1 MKALKAFIYFELV
14 RRYGPIVLVPENISV
29 DEDMAFMRKQRV
41 HVDTC
46 FNAIVKLLDEA
57 AVDLLPGNERSSDRA
72 AYFSREAALSLKAR
86 VLLYAGIS
94 DV

>member
-1 MKALKAFIYFELV
+1 M
-14 RRYGPIVLVPENISV
+14 

-57 AVDLLPGNERSSDRA
+57 AVDLLSETK
-72 AYFSREAALSLKAR
+72 EA
-86 VLLYAGIS
+86 
-94 DV
+94 